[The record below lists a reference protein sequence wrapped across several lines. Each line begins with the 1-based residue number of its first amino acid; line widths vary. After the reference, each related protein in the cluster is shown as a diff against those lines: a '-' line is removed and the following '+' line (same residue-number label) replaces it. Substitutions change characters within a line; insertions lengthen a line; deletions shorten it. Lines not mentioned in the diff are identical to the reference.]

1 MASEIHGGPVSRAA
15 FFTGWVLTVLL
26 SLLLLSGVAFAL
38 AQPQKAAEGMVQT
51 GYPRHAMTPIVIAEL
66 VCVILY
72 LLPRTAA
79 LGAVLLTGYLGGA
92 VATHVR
98 IDEWQFVIAVAVGV
112 EVWLSLYLRDRR
124 VRALLPMRR

>member
-1 MASEIHGGPVSRAA
+1 MASEIHGGPVSKPA
-15 FFTGWVLTVLL
+15 FLAGWVLTVLL
-26 SLLLLSGVAFAL
+26 SLFLLMGVVFTF
-38 AQPQKAAEGMVQT
+38 AQPEKAAEGMVKA
-51 GYPRHAMTPIVIAEL
+51 GYPKHTMLPIMIVEL
-66 VCVILY
+66 ICVLLY
-72 LLPRTAA
+72 LLPRTAV

-112 EVWLSLYLRDRR
+112 VVWLSLYLRDRR